1 MAWSRHGRRGRG
13 RVADLAGPWR
23 HRRGRSRACLA
34 HLPLAA
40 DHLPARAVRLR
51 QEHADPDHRRLGAR
65 DQRPRAHR
73 RAAARRP
80 RAAARRAFRHGMA
93 EPQPV
98 SLAQRHRQHR
108 LRPGD
113 AGHGQGRPLR
123 ASACADRLGW
133 LARLRAAPAWPA
145 VRRHAPARRAR
156 ARADHGAAD
165 PADGRAVRRARR
177 ADQDR
182 HAGGAAAYL
191 RRDPQD
197 HSLRHPR
204 DRGGDPARR
213 RGRGDDRAPR
223 PHQGRHCG
231 RPAAPALARD
241 GQFQGVRRAV
251 RPHLPPHP
259 RGGDQEHA
267 AANGDG
273 SAMKDERVG
282 WAWQMILP
290 ALTIIAVVVAWEA
303 FVRLRGI
310 APIYLPAPSSVAD
323 YLWRMIADGSMPY
336 HLGITLLRIF
346 VGFALAAVFG
356 VALGVVVGMSRT
368 VARVADVWIAALYP
382 LPKIS
387 LIPLL
392 IIWVG
397 TGEAYKIVISAVS
410 AFFPIVISTYA
421 GIRQTDGGLIKAAK
435 DLGANARQ
443 IQLKVV
449 IPAAIP
455 SIFAGLHLGMGV
467 AIILVVA
474 AEMIGGSSQGG
485 MGWLL
490 ISSGQVM
497 ETEKVFASLVVLAVV
512 GALVIKLQQWIDRK
526 VAPWVDH
533 G

>member
-1 MAWSRHGRRGRG
+1 MTQA
-13 RVADLAGPWR
+13 
-23 HRRGRSRACLA
+23 
-34 HLPLAA
+34 
-40 DHLPARAVRLR
+40 
-51 QEHADPDHRRLGAR
+51 RRLW
-65 DQRPRAHR
+65 
-73 RAAARRP
+73 
-80 RAAARRAFRHGMA
+80 
-93 EPQPV
+93 
-98 SLAQRHRQHR
+98 
-108 LRPGD
+108 
-113 AGHGQGRPLR
+113 
-123 ASACADRLGW
+123 ASA
-133 LARLRAAPAWPA
+133 AP
-145 VRRHAPARRAR
+145 V
-156 ARADHGAAD
+156 
-165 PADGRAVRRARR
+165 
-177 ADQDR
+177 
-182 HAGGAAAYL
+182 
-191 RRDPQD
+191 
-197 HSLRHPR
+197 
-204 DRGGDPARR
+204 
-213 RGRGDDRAPR
+213 
-223 PHQGRHCG
+223 
-231 RPAAPALARD
+231 
-241 GQFQGVRRAV
+241 
-251 RPHLPPHP
+251 
-259 RGGDQEHA
+259 
-267 AANGDG
+267 
-273 SAMKDERVG
+273 
-282 WAWQMILP
+282 
-290 ALTIIAVVVAWEA
+290 LTIVAVLVAWEA
-303 FVRLRGI
+303 LVRLRGI
-310 APIYLPAPSSVAD
+310 APIYLPAPSSVLG

-356 VALGVVVGMSRT
+356 IVLGVVMGMSRT

-421 GIRQTDGGLIKAAK
+421 GIRQTDRGLIKAAK

-449 IPAAIP
+449 IPAAVP

-497 ETEKVFASLVVLAVV
+497 ETEKVFASLIVLAVV
-512 GALVIKLQQWIDRK
+512 GAVVIKLQQWIDRK

>member
-1 MAWSRHGRRGRG
+1 
-13 RVADLAGPWR
+13 
-23 HRRGRSRACLA
+23 
-34 HLPLAA
+34 
-40 DHLPARAVRLR
+40 
-51 QEHADPDHRRLGAR
+51 
-65 DQRPRAHR
+65 
-73 RAAARRP
+73 
-80 RAAARRAFRHGMA
+80 
-93 EPQPV
+93 
-98 SLAQRHRQHR
+98 
-108 LRPGD
+108 
-113 AGHGQGRPLR
+113 
-123 ASACADRLGW
+123 
-133 LARLRAAPAWPA
+133 
-145 VRRHAPARRAR
+145 
-156 ARADHGAAD
+156 
-165 PADGRAVRRARR
+165 
-177 ADQDR
+177 
-182 HAGGAAAYL
+182 
-191 RRDPQD
+191 
-197 HSLRHPR
+197 
-204 DRGGDPARR
+204 
-213 RGRGDDRAPR
+213 
-223 PHQGRHCG
+223 
-231 RPAAPALARD
+231 
-241 GQFQGVRRAV
+241 
-251 RPHLPPHP
+251 
-259 RGGDQEHA
+259 
-267 AANGDG
+267 
-273 SAMKDERVG
+273 MKDERVG

-303 FVRLRGI
+303 LVRLRGI

-346 VGFALAAVFG
+346 VGFVLAAVFG
-356 VALGVVVGMSRT
+356 VALGVVMGMSRT